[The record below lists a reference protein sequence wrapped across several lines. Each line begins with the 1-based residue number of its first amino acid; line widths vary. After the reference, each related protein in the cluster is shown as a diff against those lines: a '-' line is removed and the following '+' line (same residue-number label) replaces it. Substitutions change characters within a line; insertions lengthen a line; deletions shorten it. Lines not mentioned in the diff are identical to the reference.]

1 MAKNF
6 NDYTPEQRAEMGR
19 LGGIKSGETKRR
31 KKETK
36 DIIDIFLSMPL
47 KGGKVA
53 DVEAIKNFMALK
65 GKNITVQQAIA
76 LQLMQKALKGDLKAI
91 EMVFAMTGDKPA
103 DKVRVEAKIRNPMA
117 GLSTEELRQ
126 IIAIG
131 EGKNADEL

>member
-1 MAKNF
+1 MAKVYYPENWLDKF
-6 NDYTPEQRAEMGR
+6 PEFADSLLRYQKEGKNVHDDAPVSYTH
-19 LGGIKSGETKRR
+19 
-31 KKETK
+31 
-36 DIIDIFLSMPL
+36 L

-103 DKVRVEAKIRNPMA
+103 DKVQVEAKIRNPMA